1 MFLENWNPIL
11 KLHAPAAKRNREPL
25 LEVLR
30 SHLPAK
36 GTVLEVSSGTGQH
49 AAFFAPR
56 MDSLWWLPSDIEE
69 KNLRSIEAWCAETET
84 SQLLNP
90 IRLDVMESTWPVEE
104 MVLPTAVSAIINF
117 NMLHIAPWECCEA
130 LFLGAERLLKR
141 QGTLILYGPFKQ
153 KQRHTAPSNETFD
166 ARLKAEDPRWGVRDL
181 EAVIEVAKKR
191 HFHCS
196 QLISMPANNLSLVF
210 QRI

>member
-1 MFLENWNPIL
+1 MNRGSANITEYDDDLPGVGPRVAHRANPAEPKNENQSYRKTTPS
-11 KLHAPAAKRNREPL
+11 KFK
-25 LEVLR
+25 
-30 SHLPAK
+30 LPASL
-36 GTVLEVSSGTGQH
+36 GSSFFWGGGRAFDREITV
-49 AAFFAPR
+49 
-56 MDSLWWLPSDIEE
+56 
-69 KNLRSIEAWCAETET
+69 
-84 SQLLNP
+84 
-90 IRLDVMESTWPVEE
+90 
-104 MVLPTAVSAIINF
+104 
-117 NMLHIAPWECCEA
+117 LHIAPWECCEA